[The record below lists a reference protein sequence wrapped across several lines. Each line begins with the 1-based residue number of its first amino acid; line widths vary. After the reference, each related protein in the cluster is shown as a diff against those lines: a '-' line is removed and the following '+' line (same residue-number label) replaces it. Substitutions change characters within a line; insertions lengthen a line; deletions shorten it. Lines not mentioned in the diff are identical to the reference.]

1 MSDAEHFF
9 SVAEKETIAATIKVV
24 EAKTSGEIA
33 VMVVDESDTYPEGL
47 VLGGAMLGGV
57 TALGVTDYYF
67 NDSLWMYVPC
77 AVIMAL
83 IFGALLKRVSFLHG
97 FFIPAGQ
104 INLRVENRATQAF
117 YEKGL
122 HKTRDASGVLF
133 FLSLFERKVWVI
145 ADQGIYQKIT
155 QDELQTY
162 THHIVEGIKSGKKTE
177 ALCNEISRFGQLL
190 ALHFPI
196 CSDDTNELSNEVII
210 ET

>member
-9 SVAEKETIAATIKVV
+9 STAEKEMIAATIKGV
-24 EAKTSGEIA
+24 EEATSGEIA
-33 VMVVDESDTYPEGL
+33 VMVVNESDSYPEGL
-47 VLGGAMLGGV
+47 LLGGITLGGM
-57 TALGVTDYYF
+57 TALGLTDYFF

-77 AVIMAL
+77 AVIMAF

-104 INLRVENRATQAF
+104 INLRVENRAIQAF

-133 FLSLFERKVWVI
+133 FLSIFERKVWVV

-162 THHIVEGIKSGKKTE
+162 TSHVVEGIKSGKKTE
-177 ALCNEISRFGQLL
+177 ALCQELSRFGQLL

-196 CSDDTNELSNEVII
+196 RQDDTNELPNDVIV